1 MKKAV
6 HSQDLGKGQLDRA
19 KQVRA
24 YRPAALML
32 LIYVVLWIWRPNVAI
47 DSIRAFGFSL
57 KEVMLIMPGISI
69 LMGLFEV
76 WVPKSLVEAHM
87 GSGSGLKGFAIA
99 FAFGTAPTGPLYGAF
114 PVARGLLDKGA
125 SIGAVTVF
133 LGAWGAAKIPQLMME
148 AKFLGLPFTVARFV
162 LTLLAVGI
170 MGVLANSLV
179 KNEDIPIL
187 ATAE

>member
-32 LIYVVLWIWRPNVAI
+32 LVYVVLWIWRPNVAI

-99 FAFGTAPTGPLYGAF
+99 LPLELHRQGRSMV
-114 PVARGLLDKGA
+114 PSVARGPDKGA
-125 SIGAVTVF
+125 ILAVTVF
-133 LGAWGAAKIPQLMME
+133 RCLGSGKIQ
-148 AKFLGLPFTVARFV
+148 
-162 LTLLAVGI
+162 
-170 MGVLANSLV
+170 AN
-179 KNEDIPIL
+179 DGG
-187 ATAE
+187 